1 MGLPAL
7 GGVGVTALARAF
19 LLVVVGLTGE
29 PEHATL
35 FEKWGNALAASAAR
49 LGVPADRIQH
59 LKADPTRADM
69 EQALARIGKAAGAD
83 DVLFIV
89 LIGHGTFDGRVPKF
103 NLKGPDLAPADLEAM
118 LKGVASKR
126 LVLVNTTS
134 ASGPFKD
141 AMAGPNRT
149 IVTATRNGS
158 EQFATLF
165 GGYFTDAFG
174 SDTADLDKNR
184 RVTVQEAYEFAA
196 REVTKAYERTG
207 LLATEHSVLDDTGKL
222 ASVFALGTAGGEAQS
237 SDPKVRALQAERR
250 ELEQQVESLK
260 VLKGSLEPAKYEAE
274 LERLVTAL
282 ALKTRELRQAEAAK

>member
-1 MGLPAL
+1 M
-7 GGVGVTALARAF
+7 TALARAF
-19 LLVVVGLTGE
+19 LLVVVGLTGD

-35 FEKWGNALAASAAR
+35 FDKWGTTLVTSATS

-59 LKADPTRADM
+59 LKADPTRADV
-69 EQALARIGKAAGAD
+69 EQAIARIGKAAGAD
-83 DVLFIV
+83 DVVFVV

-165 GGYFTDAFG
+165 GGYFVDAFA
-174 SDTADLDKNR
+174 SEAADLDKNR
-184 RVTVQEAYEFAA
+184 RVTVQEAYEFAQ

-222 ASVFALGTAGGEAQS
+222 APVFALGTAGGEAQS
-237 SDPKVRALQAERR
+237 SDPKVRALQVERR

-260 VLKGSLEPAKYEAE
+260 VLKGSLDPAKYEAE

>member
-1 MGLPAL
+1 M
-7 GGVGVTALARAF
+7 TALARAF
-19 LLVVVGLTGE
+19 LLVVVGLAGD

-35 FEKWGNALAASAAR
+35 FEKWGDSLAASAAQ

-59 LKADPTRADM
+59 LKGDPTRADM
-69 EQALARIGKAAGAD
+69 EQAMGRIAKVAGPD

-89 LIGHGTFDGRVPKF
+89 LVGHGTFDGRVAKF

-118 LKGVASKR
+118 LKSVASKR

-149 IVTATRNGS
+149 IITATRSGA

-165 GGYFTDAFG
+165 GGYFADAFA
-174 SDTADLDKNR
+174 SDAADLDKNH
-184 RVTVQEAYEFAA
+184 RVTVQEAFEYAQ

-207 LLATEHSVLDDTGKL
+207 LLATEHAAIDDTGKL
-222 ASVFALGTAGGEAQS
+222 ATVFALGTAGGEAQS
-237 SDPKVRALQAERR
+237 ADPKVRALQAERR

-282 ALKTRELRQAEAAK
+282 ALKTRELRQAEAK

>member
-1 MGLPAL
+1 M
-7 GGVGVTALARAF
+7 TALARAF
-19 LLVVVGLTGE
+19 LLVVVGLAGD

-35 FEKWGNALAASAAR
+35 FEKWGDSLAASAAQ

-59 LKADPTRADM
+59 LKGDPTRADM
-69 EQALARIGKAAGAD
+69 EQAMGRIAKAAGPD

-89 LIGHGTFDGRVPKF
+89 LVGHGTFDGRVAKF

-118 LKGVASKR
+118 LKSVASKR

-149 IVTATRNGS
+149 IITATRSGA

-165 GGYFTDAFG
+165 GGYFADAFA
-174 SDTADLDKNR
+174 SDAADLDKNH
-184 RVTVQEAYEFAA
+184 RVTVQEAFEYAQ

-207 LLATEHSVLDDTGKL
+207 LLATEHAAIDDTGKL
-222 ASVFALGTAGGEAQS
+222 ATVFALGTAGGEAQS
-237 SDPKVRALQAERR
+237 ADPKVRALQAERR

-282 ALKTRELRQAEAAK
+282 ALKTRELCQAEAK

>member
-1 MGLPAL
+1 M
-7 GGVGVTALARAF
+7 TALARAF
-19 LLVVVGLTGE
+19 LLVVVGLAGD

-35 FEKWGNALAASAAR
+35 FEKWGDSLAASAAQ

-59 LKADPTRADM
+59 LKGDPTRADM
-69 EQALARIGKAAGAD
+69 EQAMGRIAKAAGPD

-89 LIGHGTFDGRVPKF
+89 LVGHGTFDGRVAKF

-118 LKGVASKR
+118 LKSVASKR

-149 IVTATRNGS
+149 IITATRSGA

-165 GGYFTDAFG
+165 GGYFADAFA
-174 SDTADLDKNR
+174 SDAADLDKNR
-184 RVTVQEAYEFAA
+184 RVTVQEAFEYAQ

-207 LLATEHSVLDDTGKL
+207 LLATEHAVIDDTGKL
-222 ASVFALGTAGGEAQS
+222 ATVFALGTSGGEAQS
-237 SDPKVRALQAERR
+237 ADPKVRALQAERR
-250 ELEQQVESLK
+250 ALEQQVESLK

-282 ALKTRELRQAEAAK
+282 ALKTRELRQAEAK